1 MLKLLQRPDR
11 LVDVE
16 HVDFVIE
23 HNLDVLKTADH
34 IIDLGPGGGD
44 AGGEIVAAGTPEE
57 VAANPRSAT
66 GEYLARTLPVPRKEV
81 ARVTGTRAAP
91 ARPRRRIPVST

>member
-1 MLKLLQRPDR
+1 MI
-11 LVDVE
+11 
-16 HVDFVIE
+16 VIE

-44 AGGEIVAAGTPEE
+44 AGGEIVASGTPEE

-66 GEYLARTLPVPRKEV
+66 GEYLARMLPAPRVQV
-81 ARVTGTRAAP
+81 ARVTGATGDGAASTKSCP
-91 ARPRRRIPVST
+91 GLDLIARPQPPPGALTWRR

>member
-1 MLKLLQRPDR
+1 MI
-11 LVDVE
+11 
-16 HVDFVIE
+16 VIE

-66 GEYLARTLPVPRKEV
+66 GEYLARMLPAPRV
-81 ARVTGTRAAP
+81 GGRASH
-91 ARPRRRIPVST
+91 RHPRRDTAATQTRSSFDVSEQRDRIGCANVAAR

>member
-1 MLKLLQRPDR
+1 MI
-11 LVDVE
+11 
-16 HVDFVIE
+16 VIE

-44 AGGEIVAAGTPEE
+44 AGGEIVASGTPEE

-66 GEYLARTLPVPRKEV
+66 GEYLPACSPRPG
-81 ARVTGTRAAP
+81 RGAAGDRHP
-91 ARPRRRIPVST
+91 GALLRPRRRVPVST